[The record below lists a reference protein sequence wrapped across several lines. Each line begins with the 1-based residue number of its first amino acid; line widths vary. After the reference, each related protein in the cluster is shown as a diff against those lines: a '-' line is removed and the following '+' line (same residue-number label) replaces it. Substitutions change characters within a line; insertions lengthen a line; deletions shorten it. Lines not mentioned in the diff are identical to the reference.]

1 MAIAKKIV
9 EAHEGKI
16 DVVSEQGRSTE
27 FIVTLPLSQ

>member
-1 MAIAKKIV
+1 MAISKKIV

-27 FIVTLPLSQ
+27 FVITLPIAQ